1 MIMFF
6 VFFVRLS
13 LRDITILSIL
23 FGLTWLVGLFHLH
36 EQNRIILSYVFTIL
50 NSFQGLFIF
59 IFICLLKNQIQNF
72 YIPQILNIY
81 KKSNIEEKTNQ
92 HYNTSSSG
100 YSSAHSSD
108 LNKQILSLDHQSS
121 FRTNAEYLSS
131 MPIGLLST
139 FRYQTSNITL
149 PITLEQNEQLLKK
162 YKIDLHHP
170 HDDHQYYEIG

>member
-1 MIMFF
+1 
-6 VFFVRLS
+6 LS

-81 KKSNIEEKTNQ
+81 KKSNIEEKSNQ
-92 HYNTSSSG
+92 H
-100 YSSAHSSD
+100 
-108 LNKQILSLDHQSS
+108 
-121 FRTNAEYLSS
+121 
-131 MPIGLLST
+131 
-139 FRYQTSNITL
+139 
-149 PITLEQNEQLLKK
+149 
-162 YKIDLHHP
+162 
-170 HDDHQYYEIG
+170 